1 MGNGTILKIG
11 IPKWL
16 KWVKSPNFGVFG
28 GQNQIKVESNP
39 KLYESSPEAKELIW
53 NQQVFSITKWQNND
67 FMINTKILIFYVFW

>member
-39 KLYESSPEAKELIW
+39 KLYESSPEAKELI
-53 NQQVFSITKWQNND
+53 
-67 FMINTKILIFYVFW
+67 